1 MEQRRIDMQAWRA
14 RLPIVGRRRQPIRV
28 DINCQRNRVMSPL
41 TLVLALAQNSLS
53 RRHST
58 RETAKLRLFLHLAGR
73 SISGQYMHF
82 SKSNPKLGERERGQ
96 LLHFR
101 QLGLLCRQNQ
111 KELAVAP
118 EPDIHGAGHPR
129 SAEHNRAHCS
139 CLPGNA

>member
-82 SKSNPKLGERERGQ
+82 SKSNPKLGERERG
-96 LLHFR
+96 
-101 QLGLLCRQNQ
+101 
-111 KELAVAP
+111 
-118 EPDIHGAGHPR
+118 PR
-129 SAEHNRAHCS
+129 SPILMAQAILVPLSTTERTAPAFQEMHELSARVRKNHFGKSALRI
-139 CLPGNA
+139 